1 MPCPRPAL
9 TKVAKVTIF
18 TYHNRIERYSTRRGG
33 RYAGVEGTPDCASAT
48 THRRSLRTKRPQQP
62 RSSCASTSHY
72 NGLKIASLLLRVH
85 SGYPP
90 GMVPDM
96 HRRGIYIAPR
106 WGCCFNR
113 GRDLLRSTELDCPS
127 AAAGRRA
134 SPQLAVRPNCALWGS
149 APASGSLG
157 RRGVPAPGEDN
168 RCAVFIMVRTLGN
181 SHYTLRAR
189 RFVKPPCHV
198 TCYCVAVDLY
208 VSTSPPPTPD
218 SALASGGI
226 QRETAGGRAAAARS
240 PRAPQFGSRCRV
252 GPRPR
257 LPSRSSAT

>member
-1 MPCPRPAL
+1 M
-9 TKVAKVTIF
+9 
-18 TYHNRIERYSTRRGG
+18 
-33 RYAGVEGTPDCASAT
+33 EGTPDCASAT

-208 VSTSPPPTPD
+208 VSTSPPPDPRLRPRVRWHPARDGRRPRRRSSIPACAAVWLSLSCWTAA
-218 SALASGGI
+218 SASVSLISHVASS
-226 QRETAGGRAAAARS
+226 AYLPA
-240 PRAPQFGSRCRV
+240 PRAKHTR
-252 GPRPR
+252 
-257 LPSRSSAT
+257 